1 MYYNGNIQMETG
13 REEMASCIF
22 DILLSPFCLVTPHS
36 TQDPSGSAS
45 QSEGY
50 LPPSEIRYMPPLMSV
65 LEGRQVKRREVSS
78 KSQIWSFQFKIKV
91 I

>member
-50 LPPSEIRYMPPLMSV
+50 LPPSEVTCRFLGLVQEILSQNP
-65 LEGRQVKRREVSS
+65 GVKPREFGLLTSP
-78 KSQIWSFQFKIKV
+78 
-91 I
+91 